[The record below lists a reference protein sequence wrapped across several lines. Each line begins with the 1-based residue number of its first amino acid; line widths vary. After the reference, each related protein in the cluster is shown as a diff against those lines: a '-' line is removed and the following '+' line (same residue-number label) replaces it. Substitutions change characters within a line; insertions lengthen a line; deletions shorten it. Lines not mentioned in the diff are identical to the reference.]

1 MNYEMSDNM
10 TPEEILLAA
19 AEDQAKHGN
28 TKGSFYKADVGGLP
42 PLSWREQPACALGS
56 IARVSG
62 KVTTAGYVEESTL
75 DREVVI
81 RLANTIVRHTGLWN
95 KCYPGA
101 VISGFNDDPSTTA
114 EDVILM
120 MKRAAADE

>member
-10 TPEEILLAA
+10 TTEEILLAA

-28 TKGSFYKADVGGLP
+28 TKGRFYEKGVGR

-62 KVTTAGYVEESTL
+62 KVTTAGFVEENTL

-81 RLANTIVRHTGLWN
+81 RLANTIVQHTGLWN
-95 KCYPGA
+95 ECYSDA
-101 VISGFNDDPSTTA
+101 VIASFNDDPSTTA

-120 MKRAAADE
+120 MKRAAAGE